1 MNPMDNAFRIR
12 LIQPGDNPEMARI
25 IRDVMT
31 EFGAV
36 GPGYSI
42 NDAEV
47 DTMYESYQDP
57 RAVYYVIEGDAALVG
72 GGGIAPLDG
81 GGPDVCEL
89 RKMYFRP
96 AVRGHG
102 LGRRLLALCLDAAR
116 ERGFRQCYLET
127 LSGMTGAQRLYEA
140 AGFRRIAASM
150 GSTGHTSCNTF
161 YVMDL

>member
-1 MNPMDNAFRIR
+1 MMPMGDGFAIR
-12 LIQPGDNPEMARI
+12 PIRPDDDGEMARI

-47 DTMYESYQDP
+47 DAMYEAYQEP
-57 RAVYYVIEGDAALVG
+57 RAVYYVIEQDGVLVG

-81 GGPDVCEL
+81 GSREVCEL

-116 ERGFRQCYLET
+116 ERGFRRCYLET
-127 LSGMTGAQRLYEA
+127 LSGMAGAQRLYEI
-140 AGFRRIAASM
+140 AGFQRIAQSM

>member
-1 MNPMDNAFRIR
+1 MDDDSSLR
-12 LIQPGDNPEMARI
+12 LIQRGDDREMARI

-47 DTMYESYQDP
+47 DSMYEAYQGP
-57 RAVYYVIEGDAALVG
+57 RAAYFVVEDDGRLVG
-72 GGGIAPLDG
+72 GGGVAPLDG
-81 GGPDVCEL
+81 GDPDVCEL
-89 RKMYFRP
+89 RKMYFVP
-96 AVRGHG
+96 GLRGRG
-102 LGRRLLALCLDAAR
+102 IGRRLLALCLDAAR

-127 LSGMTGAQRLYEA
+127 LAGMSSAQRLYEA
-140 AGFRRIAASM
+140 AGFRRIPESM

>member
-1 MNPMDNAFRIR
+1 MDDDFSLR
-12 LIQPGDNPEMARI
+12 LIQPGDDREMARI

-47 DTMYESYQDP
+47 DTMHESYQGP
-57 RAVYYVIEGDAALVG
+57 RAVYYVIEKDGALVG

-81 GGPDVCEL
+81 GAEEVCEL

-96 AVRGHG
+96 EVRGHG

-127 LSGMTGAQRLYEA
+127 LSGMDAARRLYEA
-140 AGFRRIAASM
+140 AGFQRIEKSM
-150 GSTGHTSCNTF
+150 GSTGHTSCNAF

>member
-1 MNPMDNAFRIR
+1 MADADIR
-12 LIQPGDNPEMARI
+12 PIRPGDNAAMARI

-47 DTMYESYQDP
+47 DAMWEAYQGP
-57 RAVYYVIEGDAALVG
+57 RAAYFVVEDDGRLVG
-72 GGGIAPLDG
+72 GGGVAPLEG
-81 GGPDVCEL
+81 GDPEVCEL
-89 RKMYFRP
+89 RKMYFVP
-96 AVRGHG
+96 GLRGRG
-102 LGRRLLALCLDAAR
+102 IGRRLLSLCLDAAR

-127 LSGMTGAQRLYEA
+127 LAGMSAAQRLYEA
-140 AGFRRIAASM
+140 GGFRRIPSPM
-150 GSTGHTSCNTF
+150 GGTGHTSCNTF

>member
-1 MNPMDNAFRIR
+1 MADVRIRPIRPEDNAA
-12 LIQPGDNPEMARI
+12 MARI

-47 DTMYESYQDP
+47 DTMYEAYHGP
-57 RAVYYVIEGDAALVG
+57 RAAYFVIEDDGRLVG
-72 GGGIAPLDG
+72 GGGVAPLEG
-81 GGPDVCEL
+81 GDPAVCEL
-89 RKMYFRP
+89 RKMYFVP
-96 AVRGHG
+96 GLRGRG

-127 LSGMTGAQRLYEA
+127 LAGMSAAQRLYEA
-140 AGFRRIAASM
+140 AGFRRIERSM
-150 GSTGHTSCNTF
+150 GRTGHTSCNTF